1 MQMTRSILAAAAL
14 ALVASLSAHA
24 QTDRKEVKK
33 EAAAANKAGQT
44 TGDLSAPQKAD
55 EGVTKKAKPA
65 VTTDRA
71 EVKKEAAAAN
81 KAGQTT
87 GDLTPQQKA
96 EEGVT
101 KKQKAASTVD
111 RKEVK
116 KEAAAANKKGETT
129 KGEKP

>member
-44 TGDLSAPQKAD
+44 TGDLSPQQKAD
-55 EGVTKKAKPA
+55 EGVTKKTKPA
-65 VTTDRA
+65 VTTDRK

-87 GDLTPQQKA
+87 GDLSPQQKA
-96 EEGVT
+96 DEGLA
-101 KKQKAASTVD
+101 KKTPVKSETTRA
-111 RKEVK
+111 EVK

>member
-44 TGDLSAPQKAD
+44 TGDLSPQQKAD
-55 EGVTKKAKPA
+55 EGLAKKTPVKSE
-65 VTTDRA
+65 TTRA
-71 EVKKEAAAAN
+71 
-81 KAGQTT
+81 
-87 GDLTPQQKA
+87 
-96 EEGVT
+96 
-101 KKQKAASTVD
+101 
-111 RKEVK
+111 EVK

>member
-24 QTDRKEVKK
+24 QTDRK
-33 EAAAANKAGQT
+33 
-44 TGDLSAPQKAD
+44 
-55 EGVTKKAKPA
+55 
-65 VTTDRA
+65 